1 MLDAIGDSIGDTIGE
16 GVSRDNFQYALL
28 DATVLNQD
36 ILGDKQITDSDAGVV
51 ANNLLTTIYDASVEV
66 LAVDTENAQNAGGG
80 NDFNEQN
87 QIYQNDSAVCQT
99 GQSNASTATQS
110 SQTQVSQS
118 GTNLSDLV
126 SLASTIIT
134 IGGYVANL
142 IGQAYTS

>member
-1 MLDAIGDSIGDTIGE
+1 MSIPIAE
-16 GVSRDNFQYALL
+16 GLGSLSRDNFQYALL

-36 ILGDKQITDSDAGVV
+36 ILGNKQITDSTAGEI
-51 ANNLLTTIYDASVEV
+51 ANDLLVTEYDASVAV
-66 LAVDTENAQNAGGG
+66 LNEDTKNAQNASSG

-99 GQSNASTATQS
+99 GQSNASTAVQS
-110 SQTQVSQS
+110 SQTQVSQD
-118 GTNLSDLV
+118 GTNLSDLI

-142 IGQAYTS
+142 INTAYSS

>member
-1 MLDAIGDSIGDTIGE
+1 MSLPIGE
-16 GVSRDNFQYALL
+16 GLSEISRDNFQYALL

-36 ILGDKQITDSDAGVV
+36 ILGNKQITDSTAGET
-51 ANNLLTTIYDASVEV
+51 ANDLLVTEYNASVTV
-66 LAVDTENAQNAGGG
+66 LGEDTENAQTASSSK
-80 NDFNEQN
+80 FNEKN

-99 GQSNASTATQS
+99 GQSNASTAVQS
-110 SQTQVSQS
+110 SQTQVSQD

-142 IGQAYTS
+142 IGTAYGS